1 MEPRV
6 VKDRVIQIQAEKK
19 DKAVAFLNKHYK
31 TVDSNK
37 PLPKVFY
44 ILLGNARNGMAKVY
58 FTTNNRIGV
67 PVMEYIDNSG
77 DRFRTVLDP
86 YTSTRGGQKE
96 PHVWLN
102 MEDAN
107 NSTEMKKRY
116 AADGPV
122 ISSYLNQF
130 SDAVFGSDPS
140 KKGILLIRQNSYIQ
154 TYTPK
159 ENDPSVTVTT
169 EKPLK
174 NDVIISPV
182 WYRDENASAYSQLKS
197 PFGLG
202 TSALTQKFGGKRKR
216 KTRKYR
222 K

>member
-6 VKDRVIQIQAEKK
+6 VKDRVIQIQEEKK

-44 ILLGNARNGMAKVY
+44 ILLGNAKNGMAKVY
-58 FTTNNRIGV
+58 FTTKYRVEV

-86 YTSTRGGQKE
+86 YMNTRAEQVS
-96 PHVWLN
+96 PYSWFN
-102 MEDAN
+102 MTDAKKPA
-107 NSTEMKKRY
+107 EMAKRY

-122 ISSYLNQF
+122 ISSYVF
-130 SDAVFGSDPS
+130 SDDNFGVSDPS

-169 EKPLK
+169 DTPLK